1 MEQNKEWAWSFPS
14 KTFLVGEYGA
24 LVKGGCLLLN
34 THPRFIQLKNEEFL
48 DPHQQG
54 GFGAS
59 SAKWLCKY
67 LSCNHLTKNEK
78 EHLLDIKR
86 NKLDIKLAIKLK
98 ETYQKEIKLSE
109 PTLKIIPSGVD
120 ILSQCIGYVAYIDV
134 KKNIFKSLTWPFKNL
149 NFLICPTGNKTFTL
163 EHLKKDIKTQ
173 DCILL
178 SKKSQEVID
187 AFLENQES
195 RFLNALKNFD
205 DCLETLGFCCKQT
218 LSLKKNIK
226 NHFPKVTVKGC
237 GALGMDTLLLICT
250 SDIFSDVKDF
260 IKKDILSQQDDFMI
274 THQDLTDGIAI
285 GCPLLNN

>member
-1 MEQNKEWAWSFPS
+1 MEQNKKWAWSFPS

-24 LVKGGCLLLN
+24 LVEGGCLLLN
-34 THPRFIQLKNEEFL
+34 TDPRFVQLKNGQFL

-78 EHLLDIKR
+78 EHLLDVKR
-86 NKLDIKLAIKLK
+86 NELNIKLAIKLR
-98 ETYQKEIKLSE
+98 EAYQKEIKQSE

-120 ILSQCIGYVAYIDV
+120 MLSQCIGHVAYIDV
-134 KKNIFKSLTWPFKNL
+134 KKNIFTPFTWPFKNL
-149 NFLICPTGNKTFTL
+149 NFLIYPTGNKTFTL
-163 EHLKKDIKTQ
+163 EHLKKDIKIQ

-178 SKKSQEVID
+178 SEKSQNVID

-205 DCLETLGFCCKQT
+205 DCLENSGFCCKQT

-226 NHFPKVTVKGC
+226 NHFPKVIVKGC
-237 GALGMDTLLLICT
+237 GALGMDTLLLVCP
-250 SDIFSDVKDF
+250 SDIFLDVKSF
-260 IKKDILSQQDDFMI
+260 IKKDILSRQDDPLI